1 MELFS
6 SPGKATYNRGAF
18 LKEPVQFFNLKLPPS
33 LFARHDR
40 FYIFTHQAIEACIAI
55 DSNLLGTL
63 QHIVVNG
70 YGYVCHY
77 TLSRVTH
84 NVIFHVLHVLLKNG
98 RREVDRIV
106 AQQPWVTLT
115 PGPLSVWTPRHDI
128 RVTNETRSKRASKL
142 KIVFAS

>member
-6 SPGKATYNRGAF
+6 SPGNATYNRGAF

-63 QHIVVNG
+63 
-70 YGYVCHY
+70 
-77 TLSRVTH
+77 S
-84 NVIFHVLHVLLKNG
+84 FKNG
-98 RREVDRIV
+98 RREVDRI
-106 AQQPWVTLT
+106 AALQPWVTLT
-115 PGPLSVWTPRHDI
+115 RRSPSVSAPARG
-128 RVTNETRSKRASKL
+128 A
-142 KIVFAS
+142 APYA